1 MTTPR
6 ALDFAEIADGVV
18 RNNMGVGRIDVRLRA
33 TTNADRV
40 TILPTKQTFP
50 LRGSAPSTPPVD
62 GDWHEFR
69 VDSPSEPARTTF
81 SWL

>member
-1 MTTPR
+1 V
-6 ALDFAEIADGVV
+6 LDFAEIADGVV
-18 RNNMGVGRIDVRLRA
+18 RNNMGVGQIDVRLRA
-33 TTNADRV
+33 TTSADRV

-50 LRGSAPSTPPVD
+50 LQGSAPATPPAD
-62 GDWHEFR
+62 GEWHEFR